1 MKKRN
6 LVLIVTFAL
15 LITVIGTSYG
25 YLKAE
30 KGGSGYNTIEI
41 ANFGITLTD
50 MPENVTMDNQVPV
63 SDTDGL
69 KNTPITFSIQNTGS
83 IPARYELSLV
93 DDSTT
98 KSTMKNKDV
107 RYRLTRTIDGNTTT
121 LDIKNL
127 DDTGII
133 DEGNIVNGK
142 TISFELVMWIDYN
155 SNPNGLS
162 FKKHI
167 MVTGMQMASLDN
179 SGANFPE
186 LTDNMIPV
194 YYSKTSDTEGV
205 WKKAD
210 STNGL
215 DQTTLQ
221 PTTTENYQY
230 QWFDYDSGM
239 WANAVTVKENGTHTR
254 DYYLNA
260 ELGTEIP
267 MDDITTMWV
276 WIPRYK
282 YVIFNGN
289 NETAPEQMINVEF
302 EHGIDTTGTVMCHDD
317 ILTDDDSDH
326 SEICT
331 DSTNGRIINNKSTYT
346 HPAFCF
352 GTKNENGTCNG
363 EELTGFW
370 MAKFEMSTDDET
382 CNTTPSDENC
392 NKTGLNIL
400 VKPDQY
406 SLKYEN
412 ISTMFANIRRM
423 EAYNNIHGFN
433 NSENATTWLDAN
445 GNLTGAIA
453 NDDNTIDTHM
463 IKNMEWG
470 AVAYL
475 SQSKYGKQGNNN
487 YQGAYKEVYVN
498 NNSDYKTGYSGG
510 SPNSNAGNIL
520 NSNTYLYNNLST
532 TNNNENGQGY
542 FGAGAS
548 TTGTVYGV
556 YDMSGGTGEYS
567 LGVHMSTQNVPLLN
581 GNYYDLYSYNI
592 SSGSTDSFQRAKLG
606 DSTKEIL
613 KKYNDTKGSWYND
626 FSFEIF
632 SENFIFRR
640 GGKVDN
646 SYARGIFAFDNYSG
660 NSSWGISSRPVLT
673 VSRDMPWLNNN

>member
-260 ELGTEIP
+260 ELGTEIS

-289 NETAPEQMINVEF
+289 NETAEEQMINIEF

-346 HPAFCF
+346 HPSFCF

-382 CNTTPSDENC
+382 CNTTQSAENC

-406 SLKYEN
+406 SLRYEN

-423 EAYNNIHGFN
+423 ESYNNIHGFN

-475 SQSKYGKQGNNN
+475 SQSKYGKQGNND
-487 YQGAYKEVYVN
+487 YTGANKEIYIN
-498 NNSDYKTGYSGG
+498 NNGSYKTGYSGG
-510 SPNSNAGNIL
+510 SYDSAASL
-520 NSNTYLYNNLST
+520 TETYLYNNI
-532 TNNNENGQGY
+532 TNGGP
-542 FGAGAS
+542 GAS
-548 TTGTVYGV
+548 TTGTVYGI
-556 YDMSGGTGEYS
+556 YDMSGGSNSY
-567 LGVHMSTQNVPLLN
+567 VMANMYHQQ
-581 GNYYDLYSYNI
+581 GNYVVASAGSLWNSNFVLNKYSDFYSNGTKI
-592 SSGSTDSFQRAKLG
+592 SKMKLG
-606 DSTKEIL
+606 DNFKETL
-613 KKYNDTKGSWYND
+613 TTYALGQNSGWYSDSKYFTSLSNPW
-626 FSFEIF
+626 I
-632 SENFIFRR
+632 IR
-640 GGKVDN
+640 GGLAGERIRGGVFSS
-646 SYARGIFAFDNYSG
+646 SYYSG
-660 NSSWGISSRPVLT
+660 DSIYSDGTSYYTSHPVLT